1 MNEKQENYLAEILPI
16 QQEWVQELEEQANSG
31 RVPIMDSV
39 GIHFV
44 MQLIQMKRPDKIL
57 EVGTAI
63 GYSALRMLE
72 ANPNASI
79 ITIEKDLERYEQAIQ
94 NINQL
99 NGRNQI
105 EVIHGDAL
113 EVLLELSNHGHRF
126 DLIFI
131 DAAKGQYSRFFEL
144 AEPMLNKNGIIISDN
159 VLFRGYIADPVDVPK
174 RYTKMVEKIRN
185 YNEMLMNHRK
195 FTTSIIP
202 VGDGVAVSYKI
213 SE

>member
-1 MNEKQENYLAEILPI
+1 MNEKQEHYLAEILPT
-16 QQEWVQELEEQANSG
+16 QHEWVQELEEQAKSG
-31 RVPIMDSV
+31 RVPIMDRV

-44 MQLIQMKRPDKIL
+44 MQLIRMKKPDKIL

-72 ANPNASI
+72 ANPNASV
-79 ITIEKDLERYEQAIQ
+79 ITIEKDLQRYEQAIE

-99 NGRNQI
+99 QKQDQI

-113 EVLLELSNHGHRF
+113 EKLLELSNHDHQF

-144 AEPMLNKNGIIISDN
+144 AEPMLNKNGIILSDN
-159 VLFRGYIADPVDVPK
+159 VLFRGYVAEPVNVPK
-174 RYTKMVEKIRN
+174 RYTKMVEKLRD
-185 YNEMLMNHRK
+185 YNKMLMNHRK

-202 VGDGVAVSYKI
+202 IGDGVAVSYKI